1 MEVAYSPKFIR
12 LLNVL
17 PARLQDEVVE
27 KIALFKN
34 TRHHTALKVHKLHGR
49 LKEQYSFS
57 VNYQIRITFV
67 YLPKKPKEAYLLTIG
82 DHEVYD
88 R

>member
-12 LLNVL
+12 LVNSLS
-17 PARLQDEVVE
+17 PAQQDEVLE
-27 KIALFKN
+27 KIELFKDKKN
-34 TRHHTALKVHKLHGR
+34 HQMLKVHKLHGR

-57 VNYQIRITFV
+57 VNYRTRITFV
-67 YLPKKPKEAYLLTIG
+67 YLSTKQKEAYLLTVG

-88 R
+88 L